1 MPLPKDLCLGVDV
14 ASRRLLR
21 DETYTTLRRAILSGV
36 FAPGDRLV
44 QHDVANRLGLS
55 RSPVR
60 EAFQRLEQEG
70 LVRSTRQGLI
80 VRGLDPV
87 EIEELYRIRANLEAY
102 AARLAARNFR
112 PEDLPVFQAALDKG
126 AAALEAHDDK
136 GVADAGFQFHEA
148 VAKITGNRRLV
159 LLLASITEE
168 IDRYRRVNLTVTPRG
183 AMALA
188 EHQTLLHALAARNED
203 EAARLMAEHVERAL
217 TKAKL
222 VPSRSRQPNGASSN
236 K

>member
-14 ASRRLLR
+14 ASRRPLR
-21 DETYTTLRRAILSGV
+21 DETYTTLRRAIFSGV

-70 LVRSTRQGLI
+70 LVRSTRQGLV

-112 PEDLPVFQAALDKG
+112 PEDLPVFQAALAKG
-126 AAALEAHDDK
+126 AAALEANDDE

-148 VAKITGNRRLV
+148 ITRITGNRRLI

-168 IDRYRRVNLTVTPRG
+168 IDRYRRVNLTITPRG

-188 EHQTLLHALAARNED
+188 EHQVLLQALAAHNED

-222 VPSRSRQPNGASSN
+222 VPSQSRQPNGAFS